1 MSPAMTTAAPR
12 TIACLGLALWST
24 AAAAERRIMTSP
36 AFGCPSAYETS
47 RVLEMRREGL
57 RVDGHVSEEA
67 DKASRDYMA
76 EHKCRFLKQGDL
88 VQFEW
93 SNVERL
99 EPATLGRAVCIRVPE
114 AEGCVY
120 APKNF
125 AESRSAAAPEEAP
138 REAPA
143 TAPGP
148 KVATGAATEP
158 TPPLATPAPPPGSP
172 TMAAPRIR
180 PRERSSN
187 RIELSPL

>member
-1 MSPAMTTAAPR
+1 
-12 TIACLGLALWST
+12 
-24 AAAAERRIMTSP
+24 MTSP

-47 RVLEMRREGL
+47 RVLQMRREGL
-57 RVDGHVSEEA
+57 RVDGHVSDEA

-76 EHKCRFLKQGDL
+76 DHKCRFLKKGDL

-93 SNVERL
+93 STVERL
-99 EPATLGRAVCIRVPE
+99 EPATLGHAVCIRVPE
-114 AEGCVY
+114 ADGCAY

-125 AESRSAAAPEEAP
+125 AESRSATVPEEAP

-143 TAPGP
+143 PDP
-148 KVATGAATEP
+148 KVATGTVATEP
-158 TPPLATPAPPPGSP
+158 TPPLASSAPPPASP
-172 TMAAPRIR
+172 MMTVPRNR

>member
-1 MSPAMTTAAPR
+1 MTTAAPR
-12 TIACLGLALWST
+12 TIACLGLVLWST
-24 AAAAERRIMTSP
+24 AAAAERRIMTGP

-76 EHKCRFLKQGDL
+76 GHKCRFFKQGEL

-99 EPATLGRAVCIRVPE
+99 EPATLGHAVCIRVPE
-114 AEGCVY
+114 AEGCAY

-125 AESRSAAAPEEAP
+125 AESRSAAAPEVAP
-138 REAPA
+138 GEAPA
-143 TAPGP
+143 PAPAPGP
-148 KVATGAATEP
+148 KVAAGAAAAEP
-158 TPPLATPAPPPGSP
+158 TPPLAIPAPPPASQ

-180 PRERSSN
+180 PRDRSSN